1 MGCSRV
7 GGLRSVETSFRLC
20 VSERAVACS
29 RAESRANSGAVPLT
43 QAAYFGVY
51 EVCKANLTAGLQT
64 FARTEREMT
73 AAAWSAMLV
82 AGGFAGVATWGS
94 SYPLGACAARVVQ
107 ALRVL

>member
-20 VSERAVACS
+20 VSERAGS